1 MIDWTA
7 FCGQWKLSFASSGQE
22 GRCVMYH
29 KQFTKNRQWSSWA
42 IGVLAVAAT
51 LPLQAQTDTATFSAA
66 GRPVGAIQA
75 EPLQPVPI
83 QNAVNAPAITSLG
96 ADSTASP
103 LNALTTAGP
112 DYRIAPND
120 LIEFNIFGVPDMQ
133 RDVRV
138 NASGEVSL
146 PLIGP
151 MPVAGLTAQVA
162 EQRIA
167 AKYQEKYLQ
176 NPQVSLFIKEFT
188 TQRIAIEGAVTRPG
202 IYPVTGQLTL
212 LRALALSGGFA
223 PYADIN
229 QIVVYRG
236 GTSGQREQFTYD
248 LDKVRSGHEADPD
261 IRSDDVI
268 VVQRNPRRALL
279 KDSLFRD
286 VLDTL
291 NPFR

>member
-1 MIDWTA
+1 MTQKSLFHSLPWTPW
-7 FCGQWKLSFASSGQE
+7 G
-22 GRCVMYH
+22 
-29 KQFTKNRQWSSWA
+29 
-42 IGVLAVAAT
+42 IGLMAAT
-51 LPLQAQTDTATFSAA
+51 AAWPLQAQMDINATGVEPVGTVQMAPVQATSAPGTVSPPATHAVSARASLDAA
-66 GRPVGAIQA
+66 GAAPS
-75 EPLQPVPI
+75 
-83 QNAVNAPAITSLG
+83 QNAV
-96 ADSTASP
+96 
-103 LNALTTAGP
+103 TTVGP

-120 LIEFNIFGVPDMQ
+120 LIEFNVFGVPDML

-138 NASGEVSL
+138 NASGEISL

-151 MPVAGLTAQVA
+151 MPVAGLTAQTA
-162 EQRIA
+162 EQQIA
-167 AKYQEKYLQ
+167 AKYQEKYLR

-236 GTSGQREQFTYD
+236 GTGAQREQFTYD
-248 LDKVRSGHEADPD
+248 LDKVRAGQEADPA

-268 VVQRNPRRALL
+268 VVQRNARRAAL

-286 VLDTL
+286 ILDTL